1 MENLSKSAVF
11 ESSSAKKEK
20 QKVDNKLSVHDLPEN
35 HFQYD
40 SQLLGIDSNQPSSPV
55 QKKAE
60 SKEEELQMKKES
72 VPKQSKE
79 EDEKKTQL
87 KPGDA
92 YPHLTASKAIQT
104 KMPEQVQAKMEQS
117 FGTDFS
123 SVNIHKDSSS
133 ATQMGA
139 QAYAQ
144 GNDVHFAPGKY
155 NPNTQGGQELLGHEL
170 THVVQ
175 QRQGRVSGAQNKDGA
190 NINAD
195 PSLENEADEMG
206 RKAAKGEPAKVN
218 GKGSGLQRKSIR
230 FSDDAAIEDIN
241 NKKKYLNIG
250 SSGIVVRKIQQA
262 LADAGFLTADKVTG
276 SYDTDTKDAVI
287 SFQKSSGLTG
297 KDVDGIVGPTTMGLL
312 STKFSDYAV
321 EANLAKGAKPGNLLA
336 GTRNVD
342 ATDKKA
348 IADIISTEVKANPV
362 TGKLPTFKKITVK
375 GDYEK
380 RVKSRVEQ
388 VLLAQYNHYGKG
400 KAKDRKDSSKMHKW
414 SDIEKVAVESKKETD
429 KVFGAYKTGPALKA
443 NINIKDGWDDKEAKL
458 SGSKKL
464 QDASAEWRV
473 RKIVQGD
480 RGVRIIDQEHGAVQ
494 SRAAEK
500 KILDGIKKQLV
511 SKYYNEL
518 IETHKGW
525 PGYASGGKI
534 FLQRYKSPTV
544 AANRDYMWQKFRTII
559 HEYIHTLE
567 HADHVSYRGGM
578 GDKKGGKT
586 LREGVVD
593 YFTKTVWNNA
603 NLKDL
608 TLRKTIEGPFHDPL
622 NPLGHPMPSMGVYA
636 EAANAERLAGLVGF
650 KNVCAA
656 FFLGKTKYI
665 GS

>member
-20 QKVDNKLSVHDLPEN
+20 QRVDNKLSVHDLPEN

-206 RKAAKGEPAKVN
+206 RKAAKGEKTSLSSGGSIHNSNALQAKAVIQRSVATSGGDWDTNKYDLITPATAN
-218 GKGSGLQRKSIR
+218 GLRGVDMDIKFKPNNNVDAELIGIVQTIKFRKSGTPYYMGSATREDHSIESGDAINTGNGTDEGTHIDQ
-230 FSDDAAIEDIN
+230 FDDETNPLYA
-241 NKKKYLNIG
+241 
-250 SSGIVVRKIQQA
+250 
-262 LADAGFLTADKVTG
+262 VTG
-276 SYDTDTKDAVI
+276 SKASDTSLTDTAPGATWGQHGYRYKDNTNTLKTKDATLKDEPKI
-287 SFQKSSGLTG
+287 HTASKNSSQIFETTALALKGNQKDAYYGSVKWGWTTDNSG
-297 KDVDGIVGPTTMGLL
+297 
-312 STKFSDYAV
+312 
-321 EANLAKGAKPGNLLA
+321 
-336 GTRNVD
+336 
-342 ATDKKA
+342 
-348 IADIISTEVKANPV
+348 
-362 TGKLPTFKKITVK
+362 TFKKVPLQVSSMGTPTSSFMKAAEIWN
-375 GDYEK
+375 
-380 RVKSRVEQ
+380 KSKT
-388 VLLAQYNHYGKG
+388 GKG
-400 KAKDRKDSSKMHKW
+400 KDTLDLPTQDVKLVKNILGVKIGLGPVFTQIPFGTRVVETGFASMT
-414 SDIEKVAVESKKETD
+414 KV
-429 KVFGAYKTGPALKA
+429 
-443 NINIKDGWDDKEAKL
+443 NIK
-458 SGSKKL
+458 
-464 QDASAEWRV
+464 
-473 RKIVQGD
+473 
-480 RGVRIIDQEHGAVQ
+480 
-494 SRAAEK
+494 
-500 KILDGIKKQLV
+500 
-511 SKYYNEL
+511 
-518 IETHKGW
+518 
-525 PGYASGGKI
+525 
-534 FLQRYKSPTV
+534 
-544 AANRDYMWQKFRTII
+544 
-559 HEYIHTLE
+559 
-567 HADHVSYRGGM
+567 
-578 GDKKGGKT
+578 
-586 LREGVVD
+586 VVD
-593 YFTKTVWNNA
+593 GPYVGMTGQVDVA
-603 NLKDL
+603 DL
-608 TLRKTIEGPFHDPL
+608 MD
-622 NPLGHPMPSMGVYA
+622 
-636 EAANAERLAGLVGF
+636 ER
-650 KNVCAA
+650 
-656 FFLGKTKYI
+656 
-665 GS
+665 S